1 MTDAEIIKLMDES
14 RFVKKR
20 ELPNT
25 DGIVSYNYDK
35 KAFWK
40 GMWDVATI
48 HARGLFIR
56 NGKVVARSFDKFFRL
71 NEHESS
77 SSESI
82 KKKMSRPD
90 LVRCRV
96 LAKYNGYL
104 GVCSWDDERGEWF
117 IASKSTNA
125 GPYAETFR
133 AALDASGFLKRM
145 EALPRESILGY
156 SFVFEV
162 FSDRDPHFTS
172 IDRPLDC
179 QLIAVFRNDLH
190 NDGLTIEE
198 MKSRFGIVD
207 GPMWSMYDMRFCSM
221 MSDLAYGVNNFY
233 NTEGMVAQLEFANGE
248 IFRFK
253 VKTAWYS
260 FWKYVRGQLMK
271 SWGECEHPFI
281 PYYDGR
287 SEELVFNHEWMDR
300 AVNFVNRLS
309 WETLETFKTPDLLG
323 NKRLNMVQLI
333 AAEAAHFPEL

>member
-1 MTDAEIIKLMDES
+1 MSDSEIIKAMDES

-20 ELPNT
+20 ELPDT

-40 GMWDVATI
+40 GMWDDATI

-56 NGKVVARSFDKFFRL
+56 NGKVVARSFDKFFRI

-77 SSESI
+77 SSEAI
-82 KKKMSRPD
+82 KKMMDRPD

-104 GVCSWDDERGEWF
+104 GVCSWDEERGEWF
-117 IASKSTNA
+117 IASKSTNV

-133 AALDASGFLKRM
+133 AALDESGFLKRM
-145 EALPRESILGY
+145 EALPRERILGY

-162 FSDRDPHFTS
+162 FSDKDPHFTS

-207 GPMWSMYDMRFCSM
+207 GPMWALYDNSYHSMISN
-221 MSDLAYGVNNFY
+221 LAYCVKNYY
-233 NTEGMVAQLEFANGE
+233 NTEGMVAQLEFSTGE

-253 VKTAWYS
+253 VKTEWYS
-260 FWKYVRGQLMK
+260 FWKYVRGHLMK
-271 SWGECEHPFI
+271 AWGEGLHPAI
-281 PYYDGR
+281 PYYEGR
-287 SEELVFNHEWMDR
+287 PEELICNRPWMDK
-300 AVNFVNRLS
+300 AVDFVNRLT
-309 WETLETFKTPDLLG
+309 WWNLEAFKTPDLLG
-323 NKRLNMVQLI
+323 NKRMNMVKLI
-333 AAEAAHFPEL
+333 VEEAACFPEL